1 MCVNEEDALVIV
13 IVVADPRFTLDAD
26 IVDALG
32 MVVSVCVPLA
42 VALIAQV

>member
-13 IVVADPRFTLDAD
+13 IVVADPKFTLEAAT
-26 IVDALG
+26 VEALG
-32 MVVSVCVPLA
+32 IVVSVCVPLA